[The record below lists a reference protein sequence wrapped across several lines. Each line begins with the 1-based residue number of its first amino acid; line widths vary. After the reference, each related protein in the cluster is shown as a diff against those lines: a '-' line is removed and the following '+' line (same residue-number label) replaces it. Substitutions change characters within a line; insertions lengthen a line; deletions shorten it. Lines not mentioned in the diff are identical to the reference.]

1 MSILA
6 KFRKIIFISSFFRTI
21 CKRLLLQA
29 VNQVQYILGSR
40 VVQQASTISVVNLG
54 LEDWFIKR
62 LWSNIY
68 KMDRAQIEGLKGGL

>member
-6 KFRKIIFISSFFRTI
+6 KFRKIILILSFLESFGSGSFFE
-21 CKRLLLQA
+21 KP

-54 LEDWFIKR
+54 LED
-62 LWSNIY
+62 
-68 KMDRAQIEGLKGGL
+68 

>member
-6 KFRKIIFISSFFRTI
+6 KFRKIIFISSFFRII

>member
-6 KFRKIIFISSFFRTI
+6 KFRKIIFISSFFRII

-40 VVQQASTISVVNLG
+40 VVQQSSTISVVNLG
-54 LEDWFIKR
+54 LED
-62 LWSNIY
+62 
-68 KMDRAQIEGLKGGL
+68 